1 MATAPDIT
9 VSVPP
14 SRRHRGWAAVVRQA
28 ASLPRGRF
36 GLGVMG
42 LVVAVA
48 VVGPFVAPHSA
59 TASIVAPFSGPSGQA
74 VLGGDL
80 LGRDVLSRVLD
91 GGWVLLA
98 MAAVATALGVAI
110 GTASGVAAGYL
121 QGRTDGI
128 IMRTVDILLAFPQL
142 VFALLLVSIVGPT
155 LWLTVLAVGLSHA
168 PQVARVMRA
177 AALDVCERDFVKATE
192 LLGVKRRRIM
202 AGEILPNLVS
212 PLMVEIGL
220 RLTYSIVIIAG
231 LSFLGFGQPPPSPN
245 WGIMINENRQG
256 LVLNPWAVVVPAILI
271 ALLTIGASTFTDA
284 VARVTI
290 GIDRQAETG
299 ARPALVVGEK
309 P

>member
-9 VSVPP
+9 APVLPA
-14 SRRHRGWAAVVRQA
+14 RRHGGWAAILRRA

-36 GLGVMG
+36 GLGVLG

-59 TASIVAPFSGPSGQA
+59 TASIVAPFADPSRQA
-74 VLGGDL
+74 LLGGDI

-98 MAAVATALGVAI
+98 
-110 GTASGVAAGYL
+110 
-121 QGRTDGI
+121 
-128 IMRTVDILLAFPQL
+128 FPQL
-142 VFALLLVSIVGPT
+142 VFALLLVSILGPT
-155 LWLTVLAVGLSHA
+155 VWLTILAVGLSHA

-177 AALDVCERDFVKATE
+177 ATLDVSERDFVKATE

-202 AGEILPNLVS
+202 AEEILPNLVS

-271 ALLTIGASTFTDA
+271 ALLTIGVSTFTDA

-290 GIDRQAETG
+290 GIDREAETG
-299 ARPALVVGEK
+299 ALPAVVAGEE

>member
-1 MATAPDIT
+1 
-9 VSVPP
+9 V
-14 SRRHRGWAAVVRQA
+14 
-28 ASLPRGRF
+28 L
-36 GLGVMG
+36 G

-48 VVGPFVAPHSA
+48 VVGPFVAPHSS
-59 TASIVAPFSGPSGQA
+59 TASIVAPFADPSRQA
-74 VLGGDL
+74 LLGGDL

-98 MAAVATALGVAI
+98 MAAAATALGVSI
-110 GTASGVAAGYL
+110 GTASGIAAGYL
-121 QGRTDGI
+121 QGRPDGF
-128 IMRTVDILLAFPQL
+128 IMRTVDVLLAFPQL
-142 VFALLLVSIVGPT
+142 VFALLLVSIIGPK
-155 LWLTVLAVGLSHA
+155 LWLVIVAVGLSHA

-177 AALDVCERDFVKATE
+177 ATLDVSERDFVKATE

-202 AGEILPNLVS
+202 AEEILPNLIS

-231 LSFLGFGQPPPSPN
+231 LAFLGFGQPPPSPN

-271 ALLTIGASTFTDA
+271 ALLTIGASTYTDA

-290 GIDRQAETG
+290 GIDREAETG
-299 ARPALVVGEK
+299 APPAPAAGEE

>member
-14 SRRHRGWAAVVRQA
+14 ARRHRGWTAILRQA
-28 ASLPRGRF
+28 ASLPRGKF

-42 LVVAVA
+42 LIVAVA
-48 VVGPFVAPHSA
+48 VVGPFVAPHSP
-59 TASIVAPFSGPSGQA
+59 TASIVAPFSGPSSQA
-74 VLGGDL
+74 VLGGDV
-80 LGRDVLSRVLD
+80 LGRDVLSRVLA

-98 MAAVATALGVAI
+98 MAAAATALGVTI
-110 GTASGVAAGYL
+110 GTASGIAAGYL
-121 QGRTDGI
+121 QGRPDGI
-128 IMRTVDILLAFPQL
+128 IMRTVDVILAFPQL
-142 VFALLLVSIVGPT
+142 VFALLLVSVLGPT
-155 LWLTVLAVGLSHA
+155 VWLTVLAVGLSHA
-168 PQVARVMRA
+168 PQVARVMRSA
-177 AALDVCERDFVKATE
+177 TLDVSERDFVKATE

-284 VARVTI
+284 IARVTI
-290 GIDRQAETG
+290 GIDREAETG
-299 ARPALVVGEK
+299 ALPTLVAGEE

>member
-1 MATAPDIT
+1 MATASDVT
-9 VSVPP
+9 VSVLPA
-14 SRRHRGWAAVVRQA
+14 RRHRGWAAILRQA

-36 GLGVMG
+36 GLGVLG
-42 LVVAVA
+42 LVLAVA
-48 VVGPFVAPHSA
+48 LVGPFVAPHSS
-59 TASIVAPFSGPSGQA
+59 TASIVAPFADISRQA
-74 VLGGDL
+74 ILGGDV

-98 MAAVATALGVAI
+98 MAAAATALGVTL
-110 GTASGVAAGYL
+110 GTASGIAAGYL
-121 QGRTDGI
+121 QGRSDGI
-128 IMRTVDILLAFPQL
+128 IMRTVDVLLAFPQL
-142 VFALLLVSIVGPT
+142 VFALLLVSILGPT
-155 LWLTVLAVGLSHA
+155 AWLTILAVGVSHA

-177 AALDVCERDFVKATE
+177 ATLDVSERDFVKATE

-202 AGEILPNLVS
+202 ADEILPNLIS

-231 LSFLGFGQPPPSPN
+231 LSFLGFGQPPPAPN

-290 GIDRQAETG
+290 GIDREAETG
-299 ARPALVVGEK
+299 TLSALVAGEQ